1 MSRSSHVAA
10 DDISF
15 IFMVEEYS
23 IPYRWDIFFIHSS
36 VYGNLG
42 CFPILAIINSA
53 AMNGG
58 FPDGS
63 VVKNPLAKQEMWVW
77 SLGRDVPLEKEMAT
91 HSSILAKE
99 IP

>member
-1 MSRSSHVAA
+1 MA
-10 DDISF
+10 
-15 IFMVEEYS
+15 EWYS
-23 IPYRWDIFFIHSS
+23 IVHGDRIFLIHSS
-36 VYGNLG
+36 VDGHLG